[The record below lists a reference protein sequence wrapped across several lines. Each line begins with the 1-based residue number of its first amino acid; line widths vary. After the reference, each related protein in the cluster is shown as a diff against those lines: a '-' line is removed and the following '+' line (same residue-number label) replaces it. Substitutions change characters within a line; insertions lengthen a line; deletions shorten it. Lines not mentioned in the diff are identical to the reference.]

1 MQTKYNKTLD
11 ETCLETVHSSGLTIR
26 IVKKPG
32 KSRKTAM
39 LATKFGSIN
48 REFEYNGKFITV
60 PNGTAHFLEHKLFEG
75 KNGNAFDFYA
85 KTGAK
90 ANAYTS
96 NDKTAYYF
104 ICTDKFEE
112 NLSILLSFISNP
124 FLTDENVEKEKGIIG
139 QEIKM
144 YEDEP
149 SWQGYFGLV
158 GCLYGTHP
166 VKYDIAGTVEDIAPI
181 TVDTLMS
188 CYNTFYHPSN
198 MVLAIA
204 GDVDEDEILKLCDK
218 YLPARQS
225 ITINQKIDRE
235 PQGVVKEYSEKTM
248 PVSRPIFYIGIKDN
262 DTELSG
268 ADITKKATET
278 EMLLEILFGTSTAF
292 YKELYNAGII
302 NSEFES
308 DYELSDTFAFCLLAG
323 ESDKPELV
331 LERVKKEI
339 SDFLKNGVSNE
350 RFMQVRNTIYGDIVS
365 SCDNVSQIA
374 TMLMNSKFSEC
385 EPFDRA
391 EILAKVTIDD
401 IIKRAEKL
409 FSPADI
415 AMSVIKGE

>member
-1 MQTKYNKTLD
+1 MQIKYNKITD
-11 ETCLETVHSSGLTIR
+11 ETCLETVHASGLTVR

-48 REFEYNGKFITV
+48 REFESDGKFITV

-104 ICTDKFEE
+104 TCTDKFEE
-112 NLSILLSFISNP
+112 NLEILLSFISNP
-124 FLTDENVEKEKGIIG
+124 YLTDENVEKEKGIIG

-149 SWQGYFGLV
+149 SWQGYFGLI

-198 MVLAIA
+198 MVLAVV
-204 GDVDEDEILKLCDK
+204 GDVDENEILRLCDK
-218 YLPARQS
+218 YFLKRS
-225 ITINQKIDRE
+225 EIEINQKIDRE
-235 PQGVVKEYSEKTM
+235 PQGVIKEYSEKAM
-248 PVSRPIFYIGIKDN
+248 PVSRPVFYIGIKDN

-268 ADITKKATET
+268 AALAKKETEIEMLT
-278 EMLLEILFGTSTAF
+278 EMLFGSSTPF
-292 YKELYNAGII
+292 YKELYDSGII
-302 NSEFES
+302 NSEFELE
-308 DYELSDTFAFCLLAG
+308 YEMSDTFAFCLLAG
-323 ESDKPELV
+323 ESDAPLKV

-339 SDFLKNGVSNE
+339 SDFLSSGVSEE
-350 RFMQVRNTIYGDIVS
+350 RFIQVRNTLYGEMIS
-365 SCDNVSQIA
+365 ACDNVSQIA
-374 TMLMNSKFSEC
+374 TMLMTSKFSER

-391 EILAKVTIDD
+391 EMLASITTDD
-401 IIKRAEKL
+401 IKKRAKKL
-409 FSPADI
+409 FCPLDI
-415 AMSVIKGE
+415 AISVIKGE